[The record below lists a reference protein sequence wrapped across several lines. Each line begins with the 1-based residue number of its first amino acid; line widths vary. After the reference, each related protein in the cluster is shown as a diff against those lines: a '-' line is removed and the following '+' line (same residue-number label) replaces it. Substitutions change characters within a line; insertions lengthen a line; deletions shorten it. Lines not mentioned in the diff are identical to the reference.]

1 MLEHVVAAAPET
13 AVTACVSLSEAKGVS
28 WV

>member
-1 MLEHVVAAAPET
+1 MLERVVAAALET
-13 AVTACVSLSEAKGVS
+13 AVTACAPLSEAKGVS